1 MKNLKKK
8 GFTIVELVIVIAVIA
23 ILSAVLIP
31 TFSNLIRKANVS
43 ADTQLVKQLNQAL
56 AVEEVENGKNATMHD
71 ALETVKEYGFDV
83 TKINAKANL
92 NEILW
97 DSKNNIFVYYNDETK
112 KIEYIPN
119 SQPEDEITNVDLWK
133 IYNDEDDTPAK
144 DAQVYSIYWNKID
157 AFVGEVVVGFDAANT
172 AENEVTYTGT
182 ADVTLRTNGG
192 IVKVNAPQ
200 ATVNHYGLADEVYV
214 GQVSENT
221 YNLFGDVA
229 YMEVAK
235 NQHVVLKEGSSVS
248 GIYAEGGANV
258 ELNNGQ
264 SEEVI
269 SDNKYLVQKL
279 KELELENSKYVKV
292 VGNLYVKNE

>member
-119 SQPEDEITNVDLWK
+119 SEPKDEATDVELWK
-133 IYNDEDDTPAK
+133 IMILPSIHHVIDYDKLRELCEYIPSFMKEKYEKTSTDEA
-144 DAQVYSIYWNKID
+144 
-157 AFVGEVVVGFDAANT
+157 
-172 AENEVTYTGT
+172 
-182 ADVTLRTNGG
+182 
-192 IVKVNAPQ
+192 
-200 ATVNHYGLADEVYV
+200 
-214 GQVSENT
+214 
-221 YNLFGDVA
+221 
-229 YMEVAK
+229 
-235 NQHVVLKEGSSVS
+235 
-248 GIYAEGGANV
+248 
-258 ELNNGQ
+258 
-264 SEEVI
+264 
-269 SDNKYLVQKL
+269 
-279 KELELENSKYVKV
+279 
-292 VGNLYVKNE
+292 